1 MIIITSGKRYID
13 IDAYSGIIAYT
24 HLLKSLG
31 KDVLG
36 ISTAKFNESI
46 CPVIKDINISLDIID
61 ENIDINNSEFII
73 LDVSNP
79 DMFDE
84 IIEDNNKIIEILDHH
99 PGFED
104 YLKSNTNI
112 NLDIE
117 FIGSVCTLIFEKY
130 KKYNKLNLLTPD
142 ICKLLL
148 AGILDNTLNLKA
160 NITTQRD
167 IEACDNLYK
176 IAKIDKSWA
185 NTYFSSCQELIEKDL
200 ESSIKNDVKIKC
212 KDKYLPDVFGQLL
225 VLNKDSILEKENEI
239 IKIMNSYNEP
249 WIFNLVCLNDG
260 KSYIISNDDTTKKQ
274 IETLFYKKFENNILA
289 LDKFLLRK
297 EIMKKAYDLK
307 NMDT

>member
-1 MIIITSGKRYID
+1 MIFVTSGKRYID
-13 IDAYSGIIAYT
+13 IDAYSAIIAYT

-31 KDVLG
+31 KDVIG

-46 CPVIKDINISLDIID
+46 CPVIKDINLSLDTID
-61 ENIDINNSEFII
+61 KNTTINNAEFII
-73 LDVSNP
+73 LDVSSP
-79 DMFDE
+79 EMFDK
-84 IIEDNNKIIEILDHH
+84 IVKDNNKIIEIIDHH
-99 PGFED
+99 TGYES
-104 YLKSNTNI
+104 YWKSYSNI
-112 NLDIE
+112 NLEIE

-130 KKYNKLNLLTPD
+130 QKYNKLDLLTPD

-167 IEACDNLYK
+167 IEACNSLYK
-176 IAKIDKSWA
+176 IGNIDKSWA
-185 NTYFSSCQELIEKDL
+185 NTYFLSCQELIEKDF

-225 VLNKDSILEKENEI
+225 ILNKDSILEKEDEI

-249 WIFNLVCLNDG
+249 WVFNLVCLDDG

-274 IETLFYKKFENNILA
+274 METLFSKKFKNNILI
-289 LDKFLLRK
+289 LDNFLLRK
-297 EIMKKAYDLK
+297 EIMKKAYNFK
-307 NMDT
+307 NSQ

>member
-104 YLKSNTNI
+104 YWKSNTNI

-274 IETLFYKKFENNILA
+274 IETLFYKKFENNILT

>member
-1 MIIITSGKRYID
+1 MIFVTSGKRYID
-13 IDAYSGIIAYT
+13 IDAYSAIIAYT

-31 KDVLG
+31 KDVTS

-46 CPVIKDINISLDIID
+46 CPVIKDINLSLDTID
-61 ENIDINNSEFII
+61 KNTTINNAEFII
-73 LDVSNP
+73 LDVSSP
-79 DMFDE
+79 EMFDK
-84 IIEDNNKIIEILDHH
+84 IVKDNNKIIEIIDHH
-99 PGFED
+99 TGYES
-104 YLKSNTNI
+104 YWKSYSNI
-112 NLDIE
+112 NLEIE

-130 KKYNKLNLLTPD
+130 QKYNKLDLLTPD

-160 NITTQRD
+160 NITTNRD

-212 KDKYLPDVFGQLL
+212 KDTYLPDVFGQLL
-225 VLNKDSILEKENEI
+225 VLNKDSILEKEDTL

-249 WIFNLVCLNDG
+249 WVFNLVCLDDG

-274 IETLFYKKFENNILA
+274 METLFSQKFKNNILI
-289 LDKFLLRK
+289 LDHFLLRK
-297 EIMKKAYDLK
+297 EIMKKAYNFK
-307 NMDT
+307 NSQ

>member
-1 MIIITSGKRYID
+1 MIIVTSGKRYID

-24 HLLKSLG
+24 KLLKSLG
-31 KDVLG
+31 KDATS
-36 ISTAKFNESI
+36 ISTSKFNESI
-46 CPVIKDINISLDIID
+46 CPVIKNINLSLDTID
-61 ENIDINNSEFII
+61 EDTNIDNCEFIV
-73 LDVSNP
+73 LDVSIP

-84 IIEDNNKIIEILDHH
+84 IIKDNNKVIEIVDHH
-99 PGFED
+99 LGFED
-104 YLKSNTNI
+104 YWKSYSNI
-112 NLDIE
+112 NLEIE

-167 IEACDNLYK
+167 IEACNSLYK
-176 IAKIDKSWA
+176 IGNIDKSWA
-185 NTYFSSCQELIEKDL
+185 NTYFLSCQELIEKDF

-225 VLNKDSILEKENEI
+225 ILNKDSILEKEDEI

-249 WIFNLVCLNDG
+249 WVFNLVCLDDG

-274 IETLFYKKFENNILA
+274 METLFNKKFENNILT

-297 EIMKKAYDLK
+297 EIMKKAYDFK
-307 NMDT
+307 NKNN

>member
-1 MIIITSGKRYID
+1 MIIVTSGKRYID

-31 KDVLG
+31 KDVTS

-46 CPVIKDINISLDIID
+46 SPVIKDINLSLDIID
-61 ENIDINNSEFII
+61 KNTTINNAEFII
-73 LDVSNP
+73 LDVSSP
-79 DMFDE
+79 EMFDK
-84 IIEDNNKIIEILDHH
+84 IVKDNNKIIEIIDHH
-99 PGFED
+99 TGYES
-104 YLKSNTNI
+104 YWKSYSNI
-112 NLDIE
+112 NLEIE
-117 FIGSVCTLIFEKY
+117 FIGSVCTIIFEKY
-130 KKYNKLNLLTPD
+130 QKHNKLNLLTPD

-160 NITTQRD
+160 NITTNRD
-167 IEACDNLYK
+167 IEACNSLYK
-176 IAKIDKSWA
+176 IGNIDKSWA
-185 NTYFSSCQELIEKDL
+185 NTYFLSCQELIEKDL

-274 IETLFYKKFENNILA
+274 METLFNKKFENNILT

-297 EIMKKAYDLK
+297 EIMKKAYDFK
-307 NMDT
+307 K

>member
-99 PGFED
+99 PGFEG
-104 YLKSNTNI
+104 YWKSNTNI

-274 IETLFYKKFENNILA
+274 IETLFYKKFENNILT

>member
-99 PGFED
+99 PGFEG
-104 YLKSNTNI
+104 YWKSNTNI

-160 NITTQRD
+160 NITTTRD
-167 IEACDNLYK
+167 IEACNNLYK
-176 IAKIDKSWA
+176 IGKIDKSWA
-185 NTYFSSCQELIEKDL
+185 NTYFLSCQELIEKDF

-225 VLNKDSILEKENEI
+225 VLNKDSILEKEDTL

-249 WIFNLVCLNDG
+249 WVFNLVCLDDG
-260 KSYIISNDDTTKKQ
+260 KRYIIPNDDTTKKQ
-274 IETLFYKKFENNILA
+274 MEILFSKKFKNNILI
-289 LDKFLLRK
+289 LDHLLIRK
-297 EIMKKAYDLK
+297 EIMKKAYDFK
-307 NMDT
+307 K

>member
-1 MIIITSGKRYID
+1 MIFVTSGKRYID
-13 IDAYSGIIAYT
+13 IDAYSAIIAYT

-31 KDVLG
+31 KDVTS

-46 CPVIKDINISLDIID
+46 CPVIKDINLSLDTID
-61 ENIDINNSEFII
+61 KNTTINNAEFII
-73 LDVSNP
+73 LDVSSP
-79 DMFDE
+79 EMFDK
-84 IIEDNNKIIEILDHH
+84 IVKDNNKIIEIIDHH
-99 PGFED
+99 TGYES
-104 YLKSNTNI
+104 YWKSYSNI
-112 NLDIE
+112 NLEIE

-130 KKYNKLNLLTPD
+130 QKYNKLDLLTPD
-142 ICKLLL
+142 ICKLLI

-167 IEACDNLYK
+167 IEACNSLYK
-176 IAKIDKSWA
+176 IGNIDKSWA
-185 NTYFSSCQELIEKDL
+185 NTYFLSCQELIEKDL

-274 IETLFYKKFENNILA
+274 METLFNKKFENNILT

-297 EIMKKAYDLK
+297 EIMKKAYDFK
-307 NMDT
+307 K